1 MGFAQETSLLFLQ
14 APNGKSQIVVIYTK
28 HGLFLLM
35 NPWFQDSLEHTW
47 KQFISMPFYCHEILL
62 CASDHRPPSPSAC
75 SDVYPWLPVKW
86 VPINERVEI
95 PHPWPLQDLWNSIL
109 RKVAVFLFWNAIRND
124 KSFQTNRCP
133 CQSFGVQAILC
144 LTCSWGRP
152 MYKQMDD
159 LIRSRS
165 SCSPVS
171 GIVPHVLQEE
181 AMHGGPYGPEID

>member
-1 MGFAQETSLLFLQ
+1 
-14 APNGKSQIVVIYTK
+14 
-28 HGLFLLM
+28 M

-47 KQFISMPFYCHEILL
+47 KLSFISMPFYCHEILL

-86 VPINERVEI
+86 VSTKELKFHILDLCKTYEILYSER
-95 PHPWPLQDLWNSIL
+95 LLW
-109 RKVAVFLFWNAIRND
+109 FLFWNAIRND
-124 KSFQTNRCP
+124 ESFQTKRCP
-133 CQSFGVQAILC
+133 CQRFGVPAILC
-144 LTCSWGRP
+144 LTCSRGRP
-152 MYKQMDD
+152 MHRQMDD